1 MSNLIHIT
9 PSNLETIHGEPRM
22 KDIHVAEAL
31 EFKNVRQIRELIK
44 RHKKSLECFGSL
56 SHGTTNPTNRGGRP
70 AHEYYLNRKQTLYI
84 CTKSET
90 PQAAQVT
97 ICMVEVFDDY
107 MAGKA
112 PAKPRIQHRPDA
124 AGGDKRWIVPI
135 DQRTHV
141 ATRIQDLREAQ
152 GISRRDLA
160 ARLGM
165 NKYTV
170 LRWERAETMPDRNAI
185 KVLAKALSVD
195 VKDILAGE
203 VLPPDQQPA
212 PPPSRPQGPR
222 LNDDPEGYYQ
232 KHIAEHK
239 EAYREMQESLIE
251 ARRMFNTLLDQISQ
265 HNAAQFSH
273 AEHAKACRRMI
284 KAN

>member
-1 MSNLIHIT
+1 MTLPDHLTFQDTDISIIDRDGMPWLASADLARALGYSRPDNVTRIYERNKDEFSDDMSQTVNLT
-9 PSNLETIHGEPRM
+9 VSGNLQKTSRIFSARGCHL
-22 KDIHVAEAL
+22 VAM
-31 EFKNVRQIRELIK
+31 FSHTK
-44 RHKKSLECFGSL
+44 RAKAFRRWVLDVL
-56 SHGTTNPTNRGGRP
+56 D
-70 AHEYYLNRKQTLYI
+70 
-84 CTKSET
+84 
-90 PQAAQVT
+90 V
-97 ICMVEVFDDY
+97 
-107 MAGKA
+107 GKA
-112 PAKPRIQHRPDA
+112 APSQPRLQHRPDA

-232 KHIAEHK
+232 KHIAAHK
-239 EAYREMQESLIE
+239 EAYREMQESLKE
-251 ARRMFNTLLDQISQ
+251 ARRQFDQILDQIAA

-273 AEHAKACRRMI
+273 AEHAKTCRRMI

>member
-9 PSNLETIHGEPRM
+9 PSNLETVQGEACIQ
-22 KDIHVAEAL
+22 DLILAEAL
-31 EFKNVRQIRELIK
+31 GFERPRKIRELIT
-44 RHKKSLECFGSL
+44 RNVSELQQFGIL
-56 SHGTTNPTNRGGRP
+56 PHVGRNSHGRGRP
-70 AHEYYLNRKQTLYI
+70 SKAYYLNRKQALFITA
-84 CTKSET
+84 KSDT
-90 PQAAQVT
+90 PQAALVT
-97 ICMVEVFDDY
+97 IRMVEVFDDY

-212 PPPSRPQGPR
+212 PPPRRLQGPR

-232 KHIAEHK
+232 QHIAAHK
-239 EAYREMQESLIE
+239 EAYREMQESLKE
-251 ARRMFNTLLDQISQ
+251 ARRQFDQILDQIAA

-273 AEHAKACRRMI
+273 AEHAKTCRRMI

>member
-1 MSNLIHIT
+1 MLVNLNS
-9 PSNLETIHGEPRM
+9 SNLETINNEPCI
-22 KDIHVAEAL
+22 KDLVLAEAL
-31 EFKNVRQIRELIK
+31 GFVRPREIRRLID
-44 RHKKSLECFGSL
+44 RNRTDLESLGVISRYMTRKSQ
-56 SHGTTNPTNRGGRP
+56 TRGRP
-70 AHEYYLNRKQTLYI
+70 SVCYYLNRKQALFITA
-84 CTKSET
+84 KSDT

-97 ICMVEVFDDY
+97 IRMVEVFDDY

-112 PAKPRIQHRPDA
+112 PSQPRLQHRPDA
-124 AGGDKRWIVPI
+124 VVARSLVPH
-135 DQRTHV
+135 DQRLVV
-141 ATRIQDLREAQ
+141 ARRIQDLREDR

-160 ARLGM
+160 KKLGVCLYTISSWESSKRMPRTPLAR
-165 NKYTV
+165 K
-170 LRWERAETMPDRNAI
+170 
-185 KVLAKALSVD
+185 LAKALSVD

-232 KHIAEHK
+232 KHIAAHK
-239 EAYREMQESLIE
+239 EAYREMQESLKE

-273 AEHAKACRRMI
+273 AEHAKACRRLI

>member
-1 MSNLIHIT
+1 MLLTLNNSHI
-9 PSNLETIHGEPRM
+9 ETINNEPCI
-22 KDIHVAEAL
+22 KDLVLAEAL
-31 EFKNVRQIRELIK
+31 GFVRPREIRRLIDRNRTDLESLGVIS
-44 RHKKSLECFGSL
+44 RHVTRKSQA
-56 SHGTTNPTNRGGRP
+56 RGRP
-70 AHEYYLNRKQTLYI
+70 SVCYYLNRKQALFITA
-84 CTKSET
+84 KSDT
-90 PQAAQVT
+90 PQAALVT
-97 ICMVEVFDDY
+97 IRMVEVFDDY

-112 PAKPRIQHRPDA
+112 PSQPRIQHRPDA

-195 VKDILAGE
+195 VREILTGE
-203 VLPPDQQPA
+203 ILPPDQQPA

-232 KHIAEHK
+232 KHIAAHK

-273 AEHAKACRRMI
+273 AEHAKACRRLI